1 MPTIKFDVS
10 RKQAAFSLG
19 IPDSIGIGFQVS
31 IRQVAGDPYTGPYTV
46 APNFEAQQLAT
57 KDKLLRDNVT
67 VDPIE
72 VSRVSNPAGGKTIYI
87 GGITNG

>member
-1 MPTIKFDVS
+1 MSTIKFNVS
-10 RKQAAFSLG
+10 RKQTVFSLG
-19 IPDSIGIGFQVS
+19 IPDSIDIGFQVA
-31 IRQVAGDPYTGPYTV
+31 IREVGGKPYTGLYTV
-46 APNFEAQQLAT
+46 VPNFEIQELDT
-57 KDKLLRDNVT
+57 KDKLLRDNIT